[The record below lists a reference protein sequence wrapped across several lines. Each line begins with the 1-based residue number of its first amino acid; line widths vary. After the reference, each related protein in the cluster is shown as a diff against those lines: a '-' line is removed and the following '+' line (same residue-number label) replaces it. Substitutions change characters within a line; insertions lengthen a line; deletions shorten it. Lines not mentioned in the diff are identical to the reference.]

1 MKIDLTPAGVQFSTL
16 IEVVRDAA
24 LGHLTP
30 CREYCVGD
38 LLDHIAGITV
48 AFGGAAVKAGGSQRT
63 WDPQEMQQTSIRT
76 GANSARTIGSS
87 YSNMVGPERAQKR
100 PCRNRSV
107 MRVAEV
113 DDAEAIPVGI

>member
-63 WDPQEMQQTSIRT
+63 WDPQEMQQTYPDWRKLCPNDWKFLLEHGRT
-76 GANSARTIGSS
+76 RARSEETVS
-87 YSNMVGPERAQKR
+87 
-100 PCRNRSV
+100 
-107 MRVAEV
+107 
-113 DDAEAIPVGI
+113 